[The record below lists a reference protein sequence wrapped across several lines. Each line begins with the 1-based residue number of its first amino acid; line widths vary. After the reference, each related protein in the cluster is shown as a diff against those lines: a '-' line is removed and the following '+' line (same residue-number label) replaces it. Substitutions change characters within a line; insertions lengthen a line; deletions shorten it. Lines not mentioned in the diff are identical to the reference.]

1 VSGTVS
7 TLAGSCPNLA
17 MTIGGNLVVTVPTTT
32 FSGGQCTALSVGDVV
47 TASGNV
53 QADGSMIATQV
64 TRQ

>member
-1 VSGTVS
+1 
-7 TLAGSCPNLA
+7 

-32 FSGGQCTALSVGDVV
+32 FSGGQCSGLSVGDVV

-53 QADGSMIATQV
+53 QADGSMIAAQV